1 MRRIRPIHKLP
12 LMKARFLLLGLL
24 WLALGACQKDED
36 PALLPGAWQV
46 LSIKPSGEGLQIAPR
61 RYTLTF
67 REDGGFSIPLDVN
80 YCGGRYRSPAPGQLE
95 LPDGVACDEACCD
108 SPFARELVMILSA
121 VERFDLRGRK
131 LALRGERGEIALRSR
146 LDE

>member
-80 YCGGRYRSPAPGQLE
+80 YCGGRYRSSAPGQIDLLE
-95 LPDGVACDEACCD
+95 LACTMICCD
-108 SPFARELVMILSA
+108 APFAEEMAFILST
-121 VERFDLRGRK
+121 VERFDIRGRK